1 MSSPAK
7 SGKAKRASAAPKRNG
22 RAPPF
27 KPIHARAL
35 KRKGGAK
42 GLGALLPKVAPQS
55 ALAKLRDD
63 RVLAEMTKRVFSAG
77 FVWSVIE
84 NKWDGFE
91 AAFLGFDPRK
101 LLTQPDEFWE
111 RLASDTRIVRNGQKI
126 MAVRANARFIAD
138 IAREH
143 GGFGKFL
150 AAWPA
155 TDQIGLLDLMAK
167 RGARLGG
174 MTGQYL
180 LRFLGFDGF
189 VTSRD
194 LVSCLRDAGIEL
206 AESPT
211 SKKDRRTI
219 QDVFNAWAAETGLP
233 RIHLSRISA
242 MSIGENYDIETLK
255 GYMGVDE

>member
-7 SGKAKRASAAPKRNG
+7 AKLTKPAAAPKRNG
-22 RAPPF
+22 RAPAF
-27 KPIHARAL
+27 KPIHDRAL

-42 GLGALLPKVAPQS
+42 GLGALLPKIAPQS
-55 ALAKLRDD
+55 ALAKLGDH

-84 NKWDGFE
+84 NKWEGFE

-101 LLTQPDEFWE
+101 LLAEPDEFWE

-143 GGFGKFL
+143 GSFGKFL

-155 TDQIGLLDLMAK
+155 TDQIGLLDMMGK

-180 LRFLGFDGF
+180 LRFLGYDGF

-194 LVSCLRDAGIEL
+194 LVLCLRDAGVEL

-211 SKKDRRTI
+211 SKKGRRKI
-219 QDVFNAWAAETGLP
+219 QDVFNAWAAETGMP

-242 MSIGENYDIETLK
+242 MSIGENYDVETLK
-255 GYMGVDE
+255 GYMGGDV